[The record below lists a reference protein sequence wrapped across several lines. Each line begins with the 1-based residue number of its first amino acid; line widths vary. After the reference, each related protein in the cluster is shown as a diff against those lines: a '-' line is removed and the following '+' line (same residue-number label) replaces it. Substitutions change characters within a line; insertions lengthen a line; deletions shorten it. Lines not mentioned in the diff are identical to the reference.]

1 MYYYIVDKNFSKG
14 LSNYL
19 NKFFWN
25 IIEIWNFINKIVET
39 TGEKY
44 NDLKELCDKCIKEAE
59 LNLLYFI
66 CLWKLLAYNISM
78 KFLWIFKM
86 IHIILKVYEYH
97 NW

>member
-39 TGEKY
+39 TG
-44 NDLKELCDKCIKEAE
+44 DK
-59 LNLLYFI
+59 L
-66 CLWKLLAYNISM
+66 
-78 KFLWIFKM
+78 
-86 IHIILKVYEYH
+86 
-97 NW
+97 

>member
-14 LSNYL
+14 LSN
-19 NKFFWN
+19 
-25 IIEIWNFINKIVET
+25 
-39 TGEKY
+39 Y